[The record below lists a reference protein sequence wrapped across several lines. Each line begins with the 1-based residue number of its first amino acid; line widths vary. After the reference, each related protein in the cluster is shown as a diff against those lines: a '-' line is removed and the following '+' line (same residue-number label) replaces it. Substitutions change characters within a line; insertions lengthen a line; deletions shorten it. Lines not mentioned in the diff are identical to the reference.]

1 MTRAFTSAILTVL
14 FSGAVFGQASANVSN
29 NPAAG
34 ARFEVASVKPVLNWP
49 PPTDIAGERGPAG
62 GGCPTSMKV
71 EPSRVDFKCT
81 TLAMLIGY
89 AFRVS
94 PERVTGPAWMMAIGA
109 PRFNIEGNIPQGAS
123 KNQVPEMFQNLLADR
138 FKLVIHRQTAN
149 LPVYALVL
157 AKGGLC
163 ADSARNAAR
172 RGGESGIQM
181 SARSRAGRC
190 ALEIKKAAL
199 QESAGS
205 PPVDSDAPS
214 NFDAF
219 YGTVQS
225 RTIPGADGSDSVTII
240 SNPRMG
246 TVRQTGDPYRGQRWE
261 APNISFAGLADLL
274 DNVAPF
280 LSLPVIDMTGRDG
293 RYNLTLEVSLED
305 LRRHAGLAGEP
316 AGPGNAGDME
326 EIVLSAINNGLLKL
340 GLRLEHRKGPL
351 ETVVVDR
358 VEKTPTE
365 N

>member
-1 MTRAFTSAILTVL
+1 MTRAFTSAVMGVL
-14 FSGAVFGQASANVSN
+14 LPAAAFAQASANVSDG
-29 NPAAG
+29 PGAG

-49 PPTDIAGERGPAG
+49 PPSTVPGERGPRPAG

-71 EPSRVDFKCT
+71 EPNRVDFRCT
-81 TLAMLIGY
+81 DLVGLIGY
-89 AFRVS
+89 AFRIS
-94 PERVTGPAWMMAIGA
+94 PERVTGPAWMDS
-109 PRFNIEGNIPQGAS
+109 PRFNIEANIPQGAS

-157 AKGGLC
+157 AKGRLKI
-163 ADSARNAAR
+163 N
-172 RGGESGIQM
+172 
-181 SARSRAGRC
+181 
-190 ALEIKKAAL
+190 KAAP

-205 PPVDSDAPS
+205 PPVDSGAQS
-214 NFDAF
+214 TFEQF

-225 RTIPGADGSDSVTII
+225 RAFPGADGSDPVMIM

-261 APNISFAGLADLL
+261 APNVSFAGLADLL
-274 DNVAPF
+274 DRVTP
-280 LSLPVIDMTGRDG
+280 LSLPVIDMTGIGG
-293 RYNLTLEVSLED
+293 RYNLTLEVSLKD
-305 LRRHAGLAGEP
+305 LRET

-326 EIVLSAINNGLLKL
+326 EIVLSAFNNGLLKL
-340 GLRLEHRKGPL
+340 GLRLERRKGPL